1 MVAATLLVTAGAM
14 AQNKIVPSFFPTKKV
29 NKSPVIATL
38 LMVNLLIS

>member
-1 MVAATLLVTAGAM
+1 MVVATLLVTAGAM
-14 AQNKIVPSFFPTKKV
+14 AQNQDCAFFFPTKKV